1 MFLYHPFYA
10 PMIIGMEQAVNICM
24 FFISP
29 VLRPYDHSYGTSS
42 EYMYVFISPVLRP
55 YDHSYGTSSEYMY
68 VFKLI
73 CAMYFQIDICM
84 TLKCGPVFCS
94 PMLAVD

>member
-1 MFLYHPFYA
+1 MIIRMEQAVNICMFLNHPFYA
-10 PMIIGMEQAVNICM
+10 TKIIRMEQAVNICM

-42 EYMYVFISPVLRP
+42 EYMYVF
-55 YDHSYGTSSEYMY
+55 
-68 VFKLI
+68 KLI
-73 CAMYFQIDICM
+73 CATYFQIDICM